1 MLGLHACALGAR
13 APPHGSQAMVP
24 EVKVEQVSHCV
35 STAVNLKSAWC
46 DTACTSAELKCPAAC
61 LCVAVPGNSVRFA
74 RVSQTILMRL
84 ARKLRTAPAADRS
97 NEMETAKTAAVNAF
111 KALTSKEEG
120 GCTSIDSKKVSD
132 DWCETICRASS
143 SESSVCGL
151 CVCEQTSD
159 AWSSQRQ
166 QQEQEQQQQ
175 QRQRLLVQPRAELAT
190 WAVGYWSWSWAPNNG
205 TENATLGVQLSGEV
219 NVTAALRVVGA
230 IPMPCGDRQREFCD
244 AQRQFYESE
253 GKSTVHAEQLV
264 MQDFTS
270 RCRSCLTGADKGLSF
285 SVESGRHRGAQF
297 LALGGGRSEVAWNVD
312 ALSGFVDGGPELEA
326 IKDAGFAGVCF
337 DIEETNGD
345 RELILAFERAFAAL
359 RQAGLE
365 VMVSTSHSA
374 PYHARTSSNEARA
387 TPSLLDEFRRVVA
400 FKTSLVESWV
410 NSDDVGYISPQ
421 LFTMGSEP
429 SPDLQPTAGV
439 GYELY
444 KHAKPRFMPSIVSA
458 EHTEEVKQFFAAMGV
473 RVDGVIQWQHEAR
486 NRSGANSAASGGAGK
501 GAHSAGR
508 GARSAADRHGQVDI
522 DSPCTSAHDC
532 APVIYGRAPVA
543 ENAVDADVDT
553 NGGAEK
559 SGARSCVLWSTTAND
574 YWDDETCTSNC
585 AIGTCPVMICR
596 CE

>member
-1 MLGLHACALGAR
+1 MLVSLHACALGAR
-13 APPHGSQAMVP
+13 TPPHGPQAMVP
-24 EVKVEQVSHCV
+24 EQVSHCV

-74 RVSQTILMRL
+74 RLSQTILMRL
-84 ARKLRTAPAADRS
+84 ARKLRNTPAADRPT
-97 NEMETAKTAAVNAF
+97 EMETAKAAAASAF

-120 GCTSIDSKKVSD
+120 GCTSIDSKKVAD

-143 SESSVCGL
+143 AESSVCGM

-166 QQEQEQQQQ
+166 QQEEEEQHQHQ
-175 QRQRLLVQPRAELAT
+175 QRQRLPVQPRAEHAAWT
-190 WAVGYWSWSWAPNNG
+190 VGYWSWSWAPNNG

-244 AQRQFYESE
+244 AQVQFYESE

-270 RCRSCLTGADKGLSF
+270 RCRSCLTGADEGLSF

-312 ALSGFVDGGPELEA
+312 TLSGFVEGGQDLEA

-337 DIEETNGD
+337 DIEETSGD

-387 TPSLLDEFRRVVA
+387 APSLLEEFRRVVA

-421 LFTMGSEP
+421 LFVDAAGGL
-429 SPDLQPTAGV
+429 DLQPTAGV

-444 KHAKPRFMPSIVSA
+444 KHAKPRFVPSIVSA
-458 EHTEEVKQFFAAMGV
+458 EHTENVKQFFAAMGV

-486 NRSGANSAASGGAGK
+486 NHSSAHRAAAEGARK
-501 GAHSAGR
+501 GARSAGR
-508 GARSAADRHGQVDI
+508 GARSAADRHGQVDA

-532 APVIYGRAPVA
+532 APVIYSRAPVA
-543 ENAVDADVDT
+543 DNAVDADADT
-553 NGGAEK
+553 NEGAEK
-559 SGARSCVLWSTTAND
+559 PAARKCVMWSTTAND

-585 AIGTCPVMICR
+585 AIGTCPMMICK

>member
-1 MLGLHACALGAR
+1 MLVSLHAGALGAR
-13 APPHGSQAMVP
+13 APPHGPQAMVP
-24 EVKVEQVSHCV
+24 EQVSHCV

-74 RVSQTILMRL
+74 RLSQTILMRL
-84 ARKLRTAPAADRS
+84 ARKLRNTPAADRS
-97 NEMETAKTAAVNAF
+97 TEMETAKAAAASAF

-120 GCTSIDSKKVSD
+120 GCTSIDSKKVAD

-143 SESSVCGL
+143 AESSVCGM

-166 QQEQEQQQQ
+166 QQEEEEQEQHQ
-175 QRQRLLVQPRAELAT
+175 QRQRLPVQPRAEHAAWT
-190 WAVGYWSWSWAPNNG
+190 VGYWSWSWAPNNG

-244 AQRQFYESE
+244 AQVQFYESE

-270 RCRSCLTGADKGLSF
+270 RCRSCLTGADEGLSF

-312 ALSGFVDGGPELEA
+312 ALSDFVEGGQDLEA

-337 DIEETNGD
+337 DIEETSGD

-387 TPSLLDEFRRVVA
+387 APSLLEEFRRVVA

-421 LFTMGSEP
+421 LFVDAAGGL
-429 SPDLQPTAGV
+429 DLQPTAGV

-458 EHTEEVKQFFAAMGV
+458 EHTEDVKQFFAAMGV
-473 RVDGVIQWQHEAR
+473 RVDGVIQWQQEAR
-486 NRSGANSAASGGAGK
+486 NHSSAHRAAAEGARK
-501 GAHSAGR
+501 GARSAGR
-508 GARSAADRHGQVDI
+508 GARSAADRHGQVDA

-532 APVIYGRAPVA
+532 APVIYSRAPVA
-543 ENAVDADVDT
+543 DNAVDADADT
-553 NGGAEK
+553 NEGAEK
-559 SGARSCVLWSTTAND
+559 PAARKCVMWSTTAND

-585 AIGTCPVMICR
+585 AIGTCPMMICK